1 MDNNFHFEK
10 TRKVKDGGRDA
21 IGYYS
26 IGINNNKV
34 NLPCI
39 LEAKCYQTTTAIG
52 VKETSRFISR
62 LKHDEFGV
70 FITTSFLGKQAY
82 KEIIEDKKRIL
93 ILTATD
99 IIKILK
105 KSYIT
110 TEKKLLSYLTNF

>member
-1 MDNNFHFEK
+1 
-10 TRKVKDGGRDA
+10 
-21 IGYYS
+21 S
-26 IGINNNKV
+26 IGINSNKV

-39 LEAKCYQTTTAIG
+39 LEAKCYKTTNSVG

-62 LKHDEFGV
+62 LKYDEFGV
-70 FITTSFLGKQAY
+70 FITTSFLGAQAY
-82 KEIIEDKKRIL
+82 KEIVEDKKRIL

-110 TEKKLLSYLTNF
+110 SEKKLLSYLTNF